1 MEPLA
6 ILYADNL
13 DLLFEHRNKL
23 YGAYPLRK
31 YYAKR
36 LITAIAIVFGFVFIL
51 ASLLIIFR
59 DRSTFSG
66 RIVDIPDIA
75 FLPVNPYLPTVVKP
89 LTIHPP
95 AALKKV
101 AVAVYTDPLIVKEL
115 PDKPMAS
122 IVELKSAVIGIRNE
136 EGPAATG
143 DPAEGQGL
151 NGGTTATKKDSV
163 ETAPKILDRAEI
175 MPEFPGGQEALRRY
189 LARNLRMPDA
199 QAEPGSQVRVIVKFV
214 VGPDGKVT
222 GISTIQSGG
231 SPFDR
236 EVQRVI
242 FKMPTWKPGMQNGRK
257 VSVYYVLPVSF
268 VIPAGD

>member
-36 LITAIAIVFGFVFIL
+36 LITALGVVFGLVFIL
-51 ASLLIIFR
+51 AALLIIFR
-59 DRSTFSG
+59 DRSGFSG
-66 RIVDIPDIA
+66 RPLEIPDIA
-75 FLPVNPYLPTVVKP
+75 FLPVNPEAPPVVKP
-89 LTIHPP
+89 LTIRRPT
-95 AALKKV
+95 ALKKV
-101 AVAVYTDPLIVKEL
+101 TVAVYTNPLIVKAL
-115 PDKPMAS
+115 ADKPMAS
-122 IVELKSAVIGIRNE
+122 IAELKPAVIGIRRE
-136 EGPAATG
+136 EGLPATG
-143 DPAEGQGL
+143 DPAEGPGIK
-151 NGGTTATKKDSV
+151 GGTGTAKRDSV
-163 ETAPKILDRAEI
+163 ETAAKILNRAQI

-189 LARNLRMPDA
+189 LSKNLRMPDA
-199 QAEPGSQVRVIVKFV
+199 HPEPGSQIRVIVKFV

-222 GISTIQSGG
+222 GINTIQSGG
-231 SPFDR
+231 SLFDQ

-242 FKMPTWKPGMQNGRK
+242 FKMPTWKPGMQNGRN
-257 VSVYYVLPVSF
+257 VSVYYVLPVNF

>member
-23 YGAYPLRK
+23 YGAYPLKK

-36 LITAIAIVFGFVFIL
+36 LITAIAIVFGFVSIL

-59 DRSTFSG
+59 DRSTFGG

-75 FLPVNPYLPTVVKP
+75 FLPVNPNAPPVVKP

-122 IVELKSAVIGIRNE
+122 VAELKSAVIGIRNE

-151 NGGTTATKKDSV
+151 NGGTAGTKKDSA

-189 LARNLRMPDA
+189 LTRNLRMPDA
-199 QAEPGSQVRVIVKFV
+199 QPEPGSQVRVIVKFV

-242 FKMPTWKPGMQNGRK
+242 FKMPNWKPGMQNGRK